1 MKAFSLHAIIVS
13 RGLAAL
19 LRECLGS
26 LDRAMEL
33 IRGRGWTTGV
43 TVVDNAS
50 APSLRGQLDDAPAH
64 DILRFDTHHSF
75 AAACNAAAQAYP
87 ADLYLFLNN
96 DVLLHKLALHHM
108 AAVFE
113 ADRRTAVC
121 GTRMVFPDDTI
132 QHAGV
137 VFGPGEKGPYHDH
150 RKEASLLIPR
160 ITRDCQAVT
169 GACMLVEG
177 DIFRRLNGFDEAFPF
192 GLEDVDFCLR
202 VRQAGHRIVCCQET
216 DSLHFESMTPG
227 RVELDIPSRRLFMER
242 WKDRYTVDG

>member
-1 MKAFSLHAIIVS
+1 MKALSIHAIIVS

-19 LRECLGS
+19 LRECLRS
-26 LDRAMEL
+26 LERAMPPLRE
-33 IRGRGWTTGV
+33 RGWTTSV

-50 APSLRGQLDDAPAH
+50 IPPLRGQLDDAPAH
-64 DILRFDTHHSF
+64 DLHRFDSHHSF
-75 AAACNAAAQAYP
+75 AASCNAAAQKSSAG
-87 ADLYLFLNN
+87 LYLFLNN
-96 DVLLHKLALHHM
+96 DVLLHERALHHM
-108 AAVFE
+108 VATLENNHHA
-113 ADRRTAVC
+113 AVC

-137 VFGPGEKGPYHDH
+137 VFGPGDKGPYHLH
-150 RKEASLLIPR
+150 RKEPSALMPR
-160 ITRDCQAVT
+160 VSRDFQAVT

-177 DIFRRLNGFDEAFPF
+177 DAFRQLKGFDESFPF

-202 VRQAGHRIVCCQET
+202 LRQAGRQIVCCQET

-242 WKDRYTVDG
+242 WKNRYTLDG